1 MSKIFVS
8 TIAAVLLVL
17 NNADPMT
24 DIVIDGNF
32 DDWKAVPSR
41 YDPVDLPDGSVYDG
55 NVPDCHDTDHIRVN
69 DIPAHVYNPHADIVE
84 FKYTHDENFLYTY
97 IRTSGEIAKTFVGDV
112 PGRYYIISTVDVD
125 EDVTTGLYSTANYV
139 CINFCRLLAKSGRL
153 LPHQWW
159 L

>member
-1 MSKIFVS
+1 MARLSS
-8 TIAAVLLVL
+8 IAVFAAALSFIGQ

-32 DDWKAVPSR
+32 DDWKNVPSR

-55 NVPDCHDTDHIRVN
+55 NVPDCHDTDHILAN

-97 IRTSGEIAKTFVGDV
+97 IRTSGEVAKTAVGDS

-125 EDVTTGLYSTANYV
+125 EDVTTG
-139 CINFCRLLAKSGRL
+139 IFFFIGF
-153 LPHQWW
+153 
-159 L
+159 